1 MNFNNTTTNV
11 SVDIMIEK
19 SHLQWAEHCQPLN
32 FPQQQSFPEDST
44 AIIKMAKELWSL

>member
-19 SHLQWAEHCQPLN
+19 SQWAEHCQPLN